1 MISRYN
7 NTQRLNITLSN
18 QIVEELNTFVDELG
32 AKKSHLIE
40 EALTYYF
47 DMLDEKLASKRLKE
61 LEDGKVK
68 SIPASEVWAELG
80 V

>member
-1 MISRYN
+1 MIARYN

-18 QIVEELNTFVDELG
+18 PIVEELNTFVDELG

-61 LEDGKVK
+61 LDDGKVK
-68 SIPASEVWAELG
+68 PVPASEVWAELG
-80 V
+80 L

>member
-7 NTQRLNITLSN
+7 NTQRLNITLSKPM
-18 QIVEELNTFVDELG
+18 VAELNTFVDELHT
-32 AKKSHLIE
+32 KKSHLIE

-68 SIPASEVWAELG
+68 TIPANEVWADLG
-80 V
+80 L

>member
-18 QIVEELNTFVDELG
+18 PIVEELNTFVTELG

-61 LEDGKVK
+61 LEEGKVK
-68 SIPASEVWAELG
+68 TIPANEVWDELG
-80 V
+80 L

>member
-1 MISRYN
+1 MIRRYN

-18 QIVEELNTFVDELG
+18 PIIEELNTFVDELG

-61 LEDGKVK
+61 LEEGKVQT
-68 SIPASEVWAELG
+68 IPADKVWAELG
-80 V
+80 L

>member
-7 NTQRLNITLSN
+7 NTKRLNITLSN
-18 QIVEELNTFVDELG
+18 PIVEELNTFATELR

-61 LEDGKVK
+61 LDEGKVEP
-68 SIPASEVWAELG
+68 IPASEVWAELG
-80 V
+80 L

>member
-18 QIVEELNTFVDELG
+18 PIVEELNTFVDELG

-61 LEDGKVK
+61 LDEGKVK
-68 SIPASEVWAELG
+68 PIPASEVWAELG
-80 V
+80 L

>member
-18 QIVEELNTFVDELG
+18 PIVEELNTFVAELG

-68 SIPASEVWAELG
+68 TIPASEVWAELG
-80 V
+80 L

>member
-18 QIVEELNTFVDELG
+18 PIVEELNTFVEELG

-68 SIPASEVWAELG
+68 TIPASEVWAELG
-80 V
+80 L

>member
-18 QIVEELNTFVDELG
+18 PIVEELNTFVSELG

-40 EALTYYF
+40 ETLTYYF
-47 DMLDEKLASKRLKE
+47 DMLDVKLASKRLKE

-80 V
+80 L

>member
-1 MISRYN
+1 MIGRYN

-18 QIVEELNTFVDELG
+18 PIVEELNTFVDELG
-32 AKKSHLIE
+32 TKKSHLIE

-61 LEDGKVK
+61 LEEGKVK
-68 SIPASEVWAELG
+68 TVPAKDVWKELG
-80 V
+80 L

>member
-18 QIVEELNTFVDELG
+18 PIVEELNTFVVELG

-68 SIPASEVWAELG
+68 TIPASEVWAELG
-80 V
+80 L

>member
-18 QIVEELNTFVDELG
+18 PIIEELNSFVEELG

-47 DMLDEKLASKRLKE
+47 DMLDEKVASKRLKE
-61 LEDGKVK
+61 LEEGKVK

-80 V
+80 L

>member
-18 QIVEELNTFVDELG
+18 PIVEELNTFATELG

-47 DMLDEKLASKRLKE
+47 DMLDEKLATKRLKE
-61 LEDGKVK
+61 LEEGKVK
-68 SIPASEVWAELG
+68 TIPANEVWAELG
-80 V
+80 L